1 VPDLLSLTLRS
12 TSGTPY
18 YRQIVD
24 HVTDL
29 VMAGELE
36 PGAQIP
42 SVRELA
48 AALAVSLIT
57 TRRAYAD
64 LEAAGVVSR
73 HRGQGTFIAARP
85 RAAALR
91 RLQAEATEDLRS
103 ALRRALQLGLDV
115 ETLHELLDQVA
126 SGPPHVDPDEQKR

>member
-1 VPDLLSLTLRS
+1 MADLLSLKLRS
-12 TSGTPY
+12 SGAPY

-24 HVTDL
+24 QVTDL
-29 VMAGELE
+29 AMSGELE

-57 TRRAYAD
+57 TRRAYAE

-73 HRGQGTFIAARP
+73 HRGQGTFIAPRP

-91 RLQAEATEDLRS
+91 KLQAEAAEELRAS
-103 ALRRALQLGLDV
+103 LRRALQLGVDAG
-115 ETLHELLDQVA
+115 TLHDLVDELA
-126 SGPPHVDPDEQKR
+126 SGPEASVREPKR

>member
-1 VPDLLSLTLRS
+1 MADLLSLKLRS
-12 TSGTPY
+12 ASGAPY

-24 HVTDL
+24 QVTDL
-29 VMAGELE
+29 VMSGELA

-57 TRRAYAD
+57 TRRAYAE
-64 LEAAGVVSR
+64 LEAAGLVSR

-91 RLQAEATEDLRS
+91 RLQVEALEELRS
-103 ALRRALQLGLDV
+103 ALERALKLGLD
-115 ETLHELLDQVA
+115 LELLREVLDQLA
-126 SGPPHVDPDEQKR
+126 AEAADEQKR